1 VAIHEPPLARIAFTD
16 DGIYLYGLKP
26 NTHRYPESQGDPSE
40 YQSIDILVKLSMS
53 RPLLIDQSAPNT
65 STVNPTHAN
74 LDRAGAARH
83 SEASLS
89 LRSTPASHLTGNVGI
104 GRDHN
109 GVGYMSILRGASSE
123 GALVRQT
130 VREDGTAVSETLT
143 RLPEGI
149 KANSNATILASTTTG
164 STEVIRILLNKSHQD
179 FTLGNDSNA
188 ADTLPLP
195 AILER
200 TRSTIPTF
208 IPQLPMTI
216 GFDFDNQSN
225 SRKRLM
231 ISDGRFNKRP
241 RHS

>member
-1 VAIHEPPLARIAFTD
+1 
-16 DGIYLYGLKP
+16 
-26 NTHRYPESQGDPSE
+26 
-40 YQSIDILVKLSMS
+40 
-53 RPLLIDQSAPNT
+53 
-65 STVNPTHAN
+65 
-74 LDRAGAARH
+74 
-83 SEASLS
+83 
-89 LRSTPASHLTGNVGI
+89 
-104 GRDHN
+104 
-109 GVGYMSILRGASSE
+109 MSILRGASSE